1 MSNKNKPLDQ
11 KRPKKSSTMAN
22 RTKRISDQ
30 LTAKA
35 QKDFLL
41 MGILLFFFAFIILA
55 ILK

>member
-1 MSNKNKPLDQ
+1 MSNKNRPLEQQ
-11 KRPKKSSTMAN
+11 KPKKSSTLTN

-41 MGILLFFFAFIILA
+41 MGILLFFFAFMVLA
-55 ILK
+55 IIK